1 MPKTTDEP
9 GGAGETTV
17 SAAGGAVANAYAY
30 ARATGSK
37 PRNFPI
43 NF

>member
-17 SAAGGAVANAYAY
+17 SAAGGAVANAYA
-30 ARATGSK
+30 RATGSK